1 MGASV
6 VDRLRRPEYTGENRC
21 VPCTV
26 ANVAI
31 TAVLAAGAFL
41 AASAAD
47 AGPTAAGGAA
57 AAVAA
62 GGLAA
67 IYLRGYLVPYTPR
80 LTKRYFPEWLLARFD
95 KLPADAAMAG
105 SEADVDPEPV
115 LLEAGVVEPCR
126 GGEDLCPSEG
136 FASAWRAEVERLRGD
151 DDALLERVRAAVGA
165 EDASV
170 ETYDRF
176 ALVRADGR
184 AVARWESFGALLA
197 DMAAY
202 GPLAERVPD
211 WEDHDR
217 RVQGGLLNGARV
229 FLERCP
235 TCDGPVG
242 FEEETV
248 ESCCRSM
255 DVVALSCES
264 CDARLL
270 EVEAV

>member
-31 TAVLAAGAFL
+31 TAGLAAVALFAGSRL
-41 AASAAD
+41 ADVA
-47 AGPTAAGGAA
+47 TGAA
-57 AAVAA
+57 AAAVVAV
-62 GGLAA
+62 GGLSA
-67 IYLRGYLVPYTPR
+67 IYLRGYLVPYTPQ
-80 LTKRYFPEWLLARFD
+80 LTKRYLPEWVLAKFD
-95 KLPADAAMAG
+95 KLPEDAAMAG

-115 LLEAGVVEPCR
+115 LLEAGAVELCR
-126 GGEDLCPSEG
+126 GGEDLCPTEA
-136 FASAWRAEVERLRGD
+136 FASAWRAEVERLRAD
-151 DDALLERVRAAVGA
+151 DDALVERVRTAV
-165 EDASV
+165 DADDATV
-170 ETYDRF
+170 ETYDQF
-176 ALVRADGR
+176 ALVRAGGQ

-211 WEDHDR
+211 WEDYDR
-217 RVQGGLLNGARV
+217 QARGSLLNGARV
-229 FLERCP
+229 FLEQCP
-235 TCDGPVG
+235 ACDGPVG

-255 DVVALSCES
+255 DVVALSCEA